1 MLNKEVVI
9 ITGAG
14 QGIGKQIAQD
24 IKKKYDLILIS
35 KSLNCKIT
43 ADEIKSTQAG
53 NKRIVKFVRIDLEK
67 NFKVNILN
75 KRNFLKKYKK
85 IHLILCAGIVD
96 VHTKSYLEPK
106 HWLKVF
112 NINFFSNIK
121 IINYFLPFYKNSN
134 QQNKVIIF
142 SGGGAANSFKEFP
155 IYSASKT
162 ALIRTVENY
171 SEMFKKTKLSIF
183 ALAPGAVKTK
193 MLDKVLKIAKVGAKS
208 NKKEIS
214 SFINKCLDINTMF
227 LNGKLVHVR
236 DNIKRIK
243 KNKNYNYLKLRRDE

>member
-1 MLNKEVVI
+1 M
-9 ITGAG
+9 
-14 QGIGKQIAQD
+14 
-24 IKKKYDLILIS
+24 
-35 KSLNCKIT
+35 
-43 ADEIKSTQAG
+43 
-53 NKRIVKFVRIDLEK
+53 
-67 NFKVNILN
+67 
-75 KRNFLKKYKK
+75 
-85 IHLILCAGIVD
+85 
-96 VHTKSYLEPK
+96 
-106 HWLKVF
+106 F